1 MMGGKRK
8 TRGSRKA
15 RKGGV
20 AETEEQCAAEGGMW
34 RNGVCEPT
42 IGGRHRKGHKTRKG
56 RKMRGGVMYGP
67 TQAITAGALQWG
79 AVDTSAPVDSA
90 TGAKV
95 ADPFGTSPD
104 TNAKVTGGRRRSRAS
119 RKGKSKKSKKTA
131 RRSRKLR
138 GGAWSPGNVN
148 AAGVRYGFEGPTEGV
163 RGGIAPA
170 TAAPSRVGGAP
181 MGADGVRSA

>member
-1 MMGGKRK
+1 M
-8 TRGSRKA
+8 A
-15 RKGGV
+15 
-20 AETEEQCAAEGGMW
+20 
-34 RNGVCEPT
+34 
-42 IGGRHRKGHKTRKG
+42 GGRHRKGHKGKKT

-67 TQAITAGALQWG
+67 GEAIAPGALAWG
-79 AVDTSAPVDSA
+79 GVDTSAPYDSA

-104 TNAKVTGGRRRSRAS
+104 TNAKVTGGRRRKS
-119 RKGKSKKSKKTA
+119 RKTKKSKKSKKA
-131 RRSRKLR
+131 GRRSRKMR

-148 AAGVRYGFEGPTEGV
+148 AAGAGYGFTGPDAGV

-170 TAAPSRVGGAP
+170 SGYASRVGGAP